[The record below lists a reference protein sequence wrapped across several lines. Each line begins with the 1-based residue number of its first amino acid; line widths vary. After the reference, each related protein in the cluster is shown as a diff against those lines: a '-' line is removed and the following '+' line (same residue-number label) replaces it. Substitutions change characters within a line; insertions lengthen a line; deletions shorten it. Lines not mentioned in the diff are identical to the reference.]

1 MAPSLVCGYRIP
13 HLGGETIGSVQVTQA
28 PQGNLLITDTST
40 GVVYLFDGVEV
51 RPFFT
56 IGEDVG

>member
-1 MAPSLVCGYRIP
+1 M
-13 HLGGETIGSVQVTQA
+13 GGETIGSVQVTQA